1 MKFSLPAVESSTV
14 FIGDYSFRVVV
25 PEGTR
30 SMQLRLTAD
39 TPSIDTD
46 LYARYEADVEV
57 ADGRVVADHAAESDS
72 GNELLTIG
80 PTSEPALRAGTYYV
94 ALALFA
100 RNTPATGTISVTFER
115 ELAPPAPPAS
125 AGRVLSFGQPA
136 SFVLPAVASSTLLNG
151 DFAYRINVPSA
162 AGRLEVAMR
171 AADPAIDV
179 DLFLRAGAEPTLE
192 AGRVVADHRA
202 QGDTGDETIVVTS
215 ASNPALRAGAYFVA
229 FGLFTLN
236 REARGALT
244 ATFTPENQPTGGLLK
259 QFDLTPELVA
269 APKDELLAKP
279 GRGSVH
285 TIDGKGLEVQKR
297 RAPSGADKGPVM
309 RRQAGAD

>member
-1 MKFSLPAVESSTV
+1 
-14 FIGDYSFRVVV
+14 
-25 PEGTR
+25 
-30 SMQLRLTAD
+30 
-39 TPSIDTD
+39 
-46 LYARYEADVEV
+46 
-57 ADGRVVADHAAESDS
+57 
-72 GNELLTIG
+72 
-80 PTSEPALRAGTYYV
+80 
-94 ALALFA
+94 
-100 RNTPATGTISVTFER
+100 
-115 ELAPPAPPAS
+115 
-125 AGRVLSFGQPA
+125 
-136 SFVLPAVASSTLLNG
+136 
-151 DFAYRINVPSA
+151 
-162 AGRLEVAMR
+162 MR

-285 TIDGKGLEVQKR
+285 KIDGKGLELQKR